1 MLSSDAHQH
10 HFHTAQLPSHIHHV
24 LVCPQPG
31 SGILQPLSWYA
42 LLSGSLRDILALH
55 GGVQS
60 IDRLRRL
67 CESVA
72 ANLVGQKLG
81 GMRRIS
87 SAVKGALEQALT
99 RILTPGRSIDVLREV
114 QAAKAKGKPYT
125 MVFVGV
131 NGVGKSTNL
140 AKIAYWLLQNNIKV
154 SPAWLEHSQVACAF
168 WEKL

>member
-1 MLSSDAHQH
+1 M
-10 HFHTAQLPSHIHHV
+10 
-24 LVCPQPG
+24 
-31 SGILQPLSWYA
+31 
-42 LLSGSLRDILALH
+42 
-55 GGVQS
+55 QS